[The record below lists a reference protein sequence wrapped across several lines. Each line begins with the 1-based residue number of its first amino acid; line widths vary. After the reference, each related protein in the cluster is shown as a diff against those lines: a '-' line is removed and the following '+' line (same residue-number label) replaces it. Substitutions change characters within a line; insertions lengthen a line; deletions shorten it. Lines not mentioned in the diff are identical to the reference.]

1 MKKRMKLL
9 GLLLAGGIALGSS
22 DVIYVQGAQNQAGG
36 APVAGVSEVFAEM
49 IAELE
54 KQRLEEYI
62 AISEEQV
69 LDGNGQEQMM

>member
-1 MKKRMKLL
+1 MIMNYQLMSNGFL
-9 GLLLAGGIALGSS
+9 PVSIAKENRLEYFETLEAYAVDG
-22 DVIYVQGAQNQAGG
+22 DLT
-36 APVAGVSEVFAEM
+36 PFAEM